1 MDRVCMC
8 TQKYCKRLMETCCTD
23 LCNKS
28 ALIWYSQSF
37 FIFCFFLFFLFIR
50 IPFFVN
56 ILNKIYHKWSWHI
69 CCTSNKRVANMSKN
83 KNKNT
88 QEYTGSKAEN
98 ETANEDKEL
107 IKYLYDKEIERS
119 KLIVEK
125 TTVAFFLFAV
135 DSGFLAI
142 NWKELFVLN
151 EVSQPSRFAFSI
163 TLLCIIVSAEYSA

>member
-1 MDRVCMC
+1 
-8 TQKYCKRLMETCCTD
+8 
-23 LCNKS
+23 
-28 ALIWYSQSF
+28 
-37 FIFCFFLFFLFIR
+37 
-50 IPFFVN
+50 
-56 ILNKIYHKWSWHI
+56 
-69 CCTSNKRVANMSKN
+69 MSKN